1 MQVLQILM
9 ETRQNSGTN
18 PYDFYDIT
26 LLLFLLIERS
36 TYICKTGR
44 YVFSTDL
51 NIYHT
56 STSALPQFN
65 PLCPRRVFHSTPNS
79 VSLSLALDSPKKNI
93 VIVLLV
99 ILECTCSCIC
109 KPYILVLYIVP
120 QSYTT
125 FVHSPCYASIF

>member
-1 MQVLQILM
+1 MQFLQILM

-18 PYDFYDIT
+18 PDDFYDIT

-44 YVFSTDL
+44 YVFPTDL

-65 PLCPRRVFHSTPNS
+65 PLCPRRLFHSTPNS
-79 VSLSLALDSPKKNI
+79 VSLSLAVGSYFFQQER
-93 VIVLLV
+93 LLV
-99 ILECTCSCIC
+99 IYTKIHSLIALS
-109 KPYILVLYIVP
+109 PLILR
-120 QSYTT
+120 
-125 FVHSPCYASIF
+125 A